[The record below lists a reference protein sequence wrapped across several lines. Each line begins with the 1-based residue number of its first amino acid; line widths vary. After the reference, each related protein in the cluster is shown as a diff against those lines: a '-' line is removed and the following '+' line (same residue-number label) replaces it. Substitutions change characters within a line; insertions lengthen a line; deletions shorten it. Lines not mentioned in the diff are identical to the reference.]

1 MAGFIF
7 NLISINK
14 QKSLQM
20 RDDQQS
26 IQYAL
31 PGKYSSEGRCSPV
44 IFLICYPLNG
54 SDLNWPFLT
63 G

>member
-1 MAGFIF
+1 
-7 NLISINK
+7 
-14 QKSLQM
+14 M

-31 PGKYSSEGRCSPV
+31 PGKYSSEGRCRPV